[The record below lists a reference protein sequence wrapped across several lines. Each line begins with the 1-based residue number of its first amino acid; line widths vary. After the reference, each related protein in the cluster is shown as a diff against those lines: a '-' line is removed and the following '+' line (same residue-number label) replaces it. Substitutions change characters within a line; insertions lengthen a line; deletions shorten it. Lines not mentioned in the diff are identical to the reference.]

1 MSTQNKSPKIQQRGI
16 ALVVA
21 LVLLVIVT
29 LLGLAAIRGTSLQE
43 KMAGNSYDR
52 EIGFQAAEAA
62 LNVAAN
68 TISTNA
74 ASLSFTTAGLDCT
87 DYSVVCPDNPNN
99 DATLNGAWVSVPVG
113 TAATNFTAFTS
124 TNPPQYIIQKVVC
137 PPSAGGAGTGGVS
150 TAIDQVGD
158 LTSQINGSG
167 TCYRAT
173 ARSLDPAAAGNNNR
187 AIVLL
192 QSTFRS

>member
-1 MSTQNKSPKIQQRGI
+1 
-16 ALVVA
+16 V
-21 LVLLVIVT
+21 
-29 LLGLAAIRGTSLQE
+29 
-43 KMAGNSYDR
+43 
-52 EIGFQAAEAA
+52 
-62 LNVAAN
+62 
-68 TISTNA
+68 
-74 ASLSFTTAGLDCT
+74 
-87 DYSVVCPDNPNN
+87 
-99 DATLNGAWVSVPVG
+99 GA
-113 TAATNFTAFTS
+113 AATNFTAFTAA
-124 TNPPQYIIQKVVC
+124 NPPQYIIQKVVC